1 MFSLSLKTAVLG
13 QGALGFLASPR
24 KLRPSTKAGK
34 LRRKETPHRAYLQ
47 CGQEPSGLLV
57 RPVLRCPRER
67 KAGPIACVPIVS
79 IDPKPFNRSAMHPS
93 AWKENSQKFSVGTSG
108 PYPVELQFLV

>member
-1 MFSLSLKTAVLG
+1 MSHLWDGESLFSLSLKTAVLG

-57 RPVLRCPRER
+57 RPVLRCPKRER
-67 KAGPIACVPIVS
+67 KAGPIARVRIVS
-79 IDPKPFNRSAMHPS
+79 IVPKPFNRPAMHPS
-93 AWKENSQKFSVGTSG
+93 A
-108 PYPVELQFLV
+108 